1 MNRHL
6 SKYTTNSNYL
16 PYVPPIPTICLCI
29 RLDCFSEQFIESQRY
44 KSFHHYDRHRLY
56 QIVAVYFMGQQPYHG
71 KILDGV
77 DYPWDLFIW
86 SQWKWGHSNCW
97 NSLQAIFVW
106 VIAVKW
112 MHWKVATLHFLR
124 TMELNH
130 MQMNS
135 LFLKELKLSVSQKK
149 IEESKHLLKDFSDC
163 WDPLLNDLE
172 EFKKKMNLHSSTG
185 MYSLQWLPFWK
196 ILSSL
201 KKKVIWSWICMV
213 FKKLCPCSQPLIER
227 TTFDGASSSLRICK
241 IWCKLPKM
249 CISSFFLESFK

>member
-1 MNRHL
+1 
-6 SKYTTNSNYL
+6 
-16 PYVPPIPTICLCI
+16 
-29 RLDCFSEQFIESQRY
+29 
-44 KSFHHYDRHRLY
+44 
-56 QIVAVYFMGQQPYHG
+56 MGQQTYHG

-112 MHWKVATLHFLR
+112 MHWKVATLHFLK

-149 IEESKHLLKDFSDC
+149 IEESKHLLKDFSDY

-172 EFKKKMNLHSSTG
+172 DLPKNDVIVFCWLSFCTGSKSWLLRSEVNLDRYFLVRTH
-185 MYSLQWLPFWK
+185 
-196 ILSSL
+196 
-201 KKKVIWSWICMV
+201 SWI
-213 FKKLCPCSQPLIER
+213 
-227 TTFDGASSSLRICK
+227 ICTMQRMK
-241 IWCKLPKM
+241 SYCFMKSYKFSTM
-249 CISSFFLESFK
+249 SH

>member
-1 MNRHL
+1 
-6 SKYTTNSNYL
+6 
-16 PYVPPIPTICLCI
+16 
-29 RLDCFSEQFIESQRY
+29 
-44 KSFHHYDRHRLY
+44 
-56 QIVAVYFMGQQPYHG
+56 MGQQTYHG

-112 MHWKVATLHFLR
+112 MHWKVATLHFLK

-149 IEESKHLLKDFSDC
+149 IEESKHLLTDFSDC
-163 WDPLLNDLE
+163 WDPLLNNLE
-172 EFKKKMNLHSSTG
+172 EFKKKMHLQSETFKYWDVFTSMVALLKDLIQSEKEGDLKLHLHGLQEIMPLLSVFDRTNYLRWCFLFIEDMQNLVQVAQDV
-185 MYSLQWLPFWK
+185 Y
-196 ILSSL
+196 
-201 KKKVIWSWICMV
+201 
-213 FKKLCPCSQPLIER
+213 
-227 TTFDGASSSLRICK
+227 
-241 IWCKLPKM
+241 
-249 CISSFFLESFK
+249 